1 MNNRC
6 WSDIGVWGDLTCPK
20 LETEIHCHNCSVY
33 SQGGRTLLE
42 RLEPEGYTAEWTAL
56 LALPRTLGADQQF
69 SDQSSSHPDPSGTS
83 SGTPSGTLLRT
94 ASQHHLT
101 MTVFRLGQEWLALPA
116 NIFDQVVSPKPVHS
130 MPHCH
135 NRLLRGIVNVR
146 GQILPC
152 ISLHSLLGIA
162 ESVNRR
168 GQPIPMLSSTP
179 QSSIVGSHNLTSK
192 RKPQG
197 NGAKGG
203 YQRLVVI
210 KRAQEIWAFEVDELY
225 GLHACGEE
233 ALRSAP
239 ALTNQALAS
248 FTTATFSWKD
258 QNVSY
263 LAADQL
269 FSVLRQRAL

>member
-1 MNNRC
+1 MNNKC
-6 WSDIGVWGDLTCPK
+6 WREIGVWGDLTCPK

-56 LALPRTLGADQQF
+56 MALPRNHHANQSSGQQF
-69 SDQSSSHPDPSGTS
+69 SDQHHV
-83 SGTPSGTLLRT
+83 GTPSETSPQE
-94 ASQHHLT
+94 ASQDRLM
-101 MTVFRLGQEWLALPA
+101 MTIFRLGQEWLALPA
-116 NIFDQVVSPKPVHS
+116 NIFDQVVSPNPVHS

-152 ISLHSLLGIA
+152 VSLHALLGIA
-162 ESVNRR
+162 ESVDRR
-168 GQPIPMLSSTP
+168 GQPVPMLSSAP
-179 QSSIVGSHNLTSK
+179 QSSTVGPNQLTFK

-197 NGAKGG
+197 NGAQGG
-203 YQRLVVI
+203 YRRLVVI
-210 KRAQEIWAFEVDELY
+210 KRSRENWAFEVDELY
-225 GLHACGEE
+225 GLYACVEA
-233 ALRSAP
+233 ALRNAP